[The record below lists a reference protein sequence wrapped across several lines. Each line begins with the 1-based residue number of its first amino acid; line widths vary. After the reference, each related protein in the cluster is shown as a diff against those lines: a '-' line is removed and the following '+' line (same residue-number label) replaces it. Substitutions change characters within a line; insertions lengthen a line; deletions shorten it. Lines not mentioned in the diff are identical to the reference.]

1 MVKCL
6 DFFGAALFLK
16 LGHSLGDIQDI
27 IHFMPMYVLPAAGH
41 LILFQRKCLMY
52 RE

>member
-6 DFFGAALFLK
+6 DLFGAALFLK

-27 IHFMPMYVLPAAGH
+27 IHLCALLTREPSAVT
-41 LILFQRKCLMY
+41 Y
-52 RE
+52 R

>member
-6 DFFGAALFLK
+6 DLFGAALFLK

-27 IHFMPMYVLPAAGH
+27 IHFM
-41 LILFQRKCLMY
+41 CLTDTGTFCCHI
-52 RE
+52 